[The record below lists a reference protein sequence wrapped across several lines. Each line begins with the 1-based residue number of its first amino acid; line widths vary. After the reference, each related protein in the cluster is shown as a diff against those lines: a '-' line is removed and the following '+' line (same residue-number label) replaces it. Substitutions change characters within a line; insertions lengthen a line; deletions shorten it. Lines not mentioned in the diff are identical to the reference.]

1 MTESKNSSENCE
13 DTTES
18 AVAPIHERWPVTP
31 AQMSV
36 AIERVASCRQ
46 ATLHSISSVICGVLV
61 FMILGAFLELPVKIL
76 LELFGFPVNHTIG
89 IWIVTLFLVVGL
101 IAFAL
106 RIPGLIRHANRP
118 KRDLIDIDRISN
130 AVTQRP
136 PCRICPLCGDDPFQI
151 SECCEDFPEGWTEE
165 DCQAFWFNL
174 ATRKKD
180 AECNLYFVQE
190 RGDLGGSMARPKI
203 RFRGRWPRS
212 WRLALTV
219 ALVALMPLNWWLGI
233 RLYGGSVVWY
243 SMCGFWLFALVPVW
257 LFHRLIPDIGST
269 GTDAARS
276 ETLRPTC
283 EKCRY
288 KPDAFRD
295 GRCPECGVDFT
306 EAPPSF
312 RYQWSAGRARHHL
325 ILLALVLLGIL
336 PNLLVFGGIL
346 SEQLTGMRN
355 RWSSMVLSEDYA
367 MASNDRLID
376 MLGRPITHKNFSQMN
391 HALRDRSED
400 LTTDQWD
407 RLARNVTGPGL
418 WTLPNGRLNTW
429 ARAILC
435 GSYPQPV
442 PVDALTALDRGLWKP
457 SFQIDVVEQD
467 RSSLSW
473 INEKNGWNHLLVVT
487 GLRVDG
493 NSIPM
498 PDSRSWLKP
507 GRDTIE
513 LPVSADR
520 LRSSTVEIE
529 LILFKYQDRNAI
541 TSSKGY
547 RTALAEAR
555 RYGTPPPIPPTKQP
569 VEFDEEGT
577 PILIPH
583 VWKRSLTRTVN
594 PGPESD

>member
-1 MTESKNSSENCE
+1 MTESKNESKNRE

-46 ATLHSISSVICGVLV
+46 ETLHSISSIIWGGLV
-61 FMILGAFLELPVKIL
+61 FLILGAFLELPVKIL

-89 IWIVTLFLVVGL
+89 FWIVAIFLVVVL

-106 RIPGLIRHANRP
+106 RIPGLIQHANRP
-118 KRDLIDIDRISN
+118 KFDLIDIDRIN
-130 AVTQRP
+130 DAVTQRP
-136 PCRICPLCGDDPFQI
+136 PCRICPVCGDDPFQV
-151 SECCEDFPEGWTEE
+151 SECCKDFPAGWTED

-174 ATRKKD
+174 ATRKKKGESD
-180 AECNLYFVQE
+180 LCYRQE
-190 RGDLGGSMARPKI
+190 RGNLGGSMARPKV
-203 RFRGRWPRS
+203 RFLGRWPRS
-212 WRLALTV
+212 WRLALTIT
-219 ALVALMPLNWWLGI
+219 LVALMPLNWWFGI

-243 SMCGFWLFALVPVW
+243 PLCGFWLFALVPSW
-257 LFHRLIPDIGST
+257 LFHQLIPDIGST

-288 KPDAFRD
+288 KPDAYRD

-312 RYQWSAGRARHHL
+312 RYEWSAGRTRHHL

-336 PNLLVFGGIL
+336 PHLLLFGGVI
-346 SEQLTGMRN
+346 SEQLTGMKN
-355 RWSSMVLSEDYA
+355 RWSSVLPDDYA
-367 MASNDRLID
+367 MASNDRLIE
-376 MLGRPITHKNFSQMN
+376 MLGRPITHTNFSQMN
-391 HALRDRSED
+391 RALRDRSED

-442 PVDALTALDRGLWKP
+442 PVDALTALDRGLWEP
-457 SFQIDVVEQD
+457 SFQIDVVEKD

-473 INEKNGWNHLLVVT
+473 INEKHDWNHLLVVT
-487 GLRVDG
+487 ALRVDG
-493 NSIPM
+493 ESIPM
-498 PDSRSWLKP
+498 PESRSWMNP
-507 GRDTIE
+507 VRDTLE

-520 LRSSTVEIE
+520 LRSAEVEID
-529 LILFKYQDRNAI
+529 LILFKYQDINAI

-555 RYGTPPPIPPTKQP
+555 RNGTPPPIPPSKQP
-569 VEFDEEGT
+569 VEFDEEDA

-594 PGPESD
+594 PGAESG